1 MRLEKPDPAP
11 FMAAAGMATNSILG
25 PEKEAAGMELAQKAV
40 VVPDM
45 AVLEWERKN
54 AAVVAADF
62 LTLVQVVASKV
73 PLAHPVLPV

>member
-11 FMAAAGMATNSILG
+11 FMAAAGMVTNSILG

-45 AVLEWERKN
+45 AVLERERKN
-54 AAVVAADF
+54 PAVVAADS
-62 LTLVQVVASKV
+62 LTLVQVVANMV
-73 PLAHPVLPV
+73 RLAHPVSPV